1 MNSRFL
7 FLGVVLVAALMLA
20 TGCRVPRSG
29 RDAAGSL
36 PEADSVIGRRA
47 EAHAHYAQGVL
58 LEINGRKNES
68 IEEYHSAAQ
77 LDPANEELVTQV
89 ARRWLIQ
96 KKPERAIE
104 ILKLG
109 AEQHG
114 ATAMMDV
121 LLGTAYAQ
129 AGKPDLAIQAN
140 RRAIQ
145 KAPKL
150 LAGHQNLFAGYLQNG
165 ETDAALKVLDKAAG
179 LRNPPTDY
187 LIGLAELYAS
197 VAMTAPSEKTNVFS
211 KALVL
216 FDRAASL
223 NPTNIQERVRLA
235 DGLNL
240 VGDSARAATMYQA
253 ILSDYPQAPML
264 QENLR
269 AKLTDIYL
277 RGQDRK
283 RALEQLEVLLKN
295 DSLNV
300 QAHYYAAL
308 LFTEADEPAKAE
320 EHLRTVVVLNP
331 KFEQAYYDLAMAQLR
346 TDKTNEIITTLQTA
360 QKKFGQNFISEFLF
374 GLAEARREHWEDAVK
389 YFTSAEIIA
398 RASDANRLTPVFYH
412 QFGAALERKG
422 DYSEAVKCLQ
432 KALELDPDFPEAANH
447 LGYMWAER
455 GENLERAHEL
465 IAVAVKAEP
474 KNEAYLDSM
483 AWVLFKLG
491 KPRDALPFMQ
501 QAIELAEAARQP
513 DPTLYDHLGDIQA
526 ALGNKSEARKAWS
539 AAVKIKPDPEIEKKL
554 SAEVGN

>member
-7 FLGVVLVAALMLA
+7 LPGFVLVASLALV
-20 TGCRVPRSG
+20 TGCRVSQSNRGTGAP
-29 RDAAGSL
+29 A
-36 PEADSVIGRRA
+36 PEADSVIATRA
-47 EAHAHYAQGVL
+47 EAHAHYAQAVL
-58 LEINGRKNES
+58 LEIGGHKGES
-68 IEEYHSAAQ
+68 LEEYHRAAQ
-77 LDPANEELVTQV
+77 LDPGNEELVTQV
-89 ARRWLIQ
+89 ARRWLLQ
-96 KKPERAIE
+96 KKPDRAIE

-109 AEQHG
+109 AEQPG

-129 AGKPDLAIQAN
+129 AGKPDLAVQAN

-165 ETDAALKVLDKAAG
+165 ETGAALKVLDKAAD

-187 LIGLAELYAS
+187 LIGLGELYAS
-197 VAMTAPSEKTNVFS
+197 VATVVPSEKTNVFPQ
-211 KALVL
+211 ALAM
-216 FDRAASL
+216 FNRAAGL

-240 VGDSARAATMYQA
+240 VGESERAATMYQA
-253 ILSDYPQAPML
+253 ILTDYPQAPML

-283 RALEQLEVLLKN
+283 RALEQLEVLLR
-295 DSLNV
+295 DDPLNV

-308 LFTEADEPAKAE
+308 IFTESDEPAKAE
-320 EHLRTVVVLNP
+320 EHLRKVVVLNP

-346 TDKTNEIITTLQTA
+346 TAKTNEIVTTLKAA
-360 QKKFGQNFISEFLF
+360 QQKFGQNFISEFLF
-374 GLAEARREHWEDAVK
+374 GLAEARTEKWEEAVRH
-389 YFTSAEIIA
+389 FTAAEIIA
-398 RASDANRLTPVFYH
+398 RASDGRRLTPVFYH

-422 DYSEAVKCLQ
+422 DYSEAVKYLQ
-432 KALELDPDFPEAANH
+432 KALELDPDFPDAANH

-501 QAIELAEAARQP
+501 QAIEIAETAQTP
-513 DPTLYDHLGDIQA
+513 DATLYDHLGDIQS
-526 ALGNKSEARKAWS
+526 ALGNKDAARQAWATS
-539 AAVKIKPDPEIEKKL
+539 LKLKPDPAIEQKL
-554 SAEVGN
+554 ATEPAN